1 MKLSGTITLILA
13 DDHALV
19 RDALSKLLSAEPDIR
34 VLGEA
39 QAADEAVT
47 LVVQHRPAIA
57 LLDIDMPGR
66 TAFDA
71 ARTIRSRSPQTQI
84 IFLSAFT
91 HDRYID
97 AALASGA
104 SAYLT
109 KGEPVETVINAI
121 RIVAR
126 GGTYFSQHVRERMVI
141 DRSGPRLH
149 AVPATRTSMLTP
161 RELEVLSYLASGLS
175 KKEIAEAMSL
185 SVGTVNNHAANLMAK
200 LEIHDRV
207 ELARFAIREG
217 LVEA

>member
-1 MKLSGTITLILA
+1 MTMTVPITLVLA
-13 DDHALV
+13 DDHALI
-19 RDALSKLLSAEPDIR
+19 RDAMGKLLSAEPDLC
-34 VLGEA
+34 VLAEA
-39 QAADEAVT
+39 QTADEAVT
-47 LVVQHRPAIA
+47 LVLQERPAIV

-71 ARTIRSRSPQTQI
+71 ARIIRSRSSATQI

-91 HDRYID
+91 HDRYIE
-97 AALASGA
+97 AALAAGA

-109 KGEPVETVINAI
+109 KSELVDTVINVI

-126 GGTYFSQHVRERMVI
+126 GGVYFSQQVRDRIVI
-141 DRSGPRLH
+141 DRNGPRLQ
-149 AVPATRTSMLTP
+149 VMPVTRTSTLTP
-161 RELEVLSYLASGLS
+161 RELEVLSHLASGLS

-185 SVGTVNNHAANLMAK
+185 SVGTVNNHTANLMAK

-217 LVEA
+217 LVKA

>member
-1 MKLSGTITLILA
+1 MAGTITLILA

-34 VLGEA
+34 VLAEA

-47 LVVQHRPAIA
+47 LVVQHRPVIA

-71 ARTIRSRSPQTQI
+71 ARTIRNRLPQTQV

-97 AALASGA
+97 AALNSGA

-109 KGEPVETVINAI
+109 KSEPVETVINAI

-126 GGTYFSQHVRERMVI
+126 GGTYFSQQVRDRIVI

-149 AVPATRTSMLTP
+149 AVPVTRTSTLTP

-217 LVEA
+217 RVEA